1 MGFRCG
7 IIGLPNVGKST
18 IFNALTTQGVPASN
32 YPFCTVDPNHG
43 IVPLQDSRLE
53 VIQKIT
59 GSTKSFSTTLEF
71 VDIAGLV
78 KGASKGEGLGNQ
90 FLGNIQQVDAIAHVV
105 RCFEDKNVAHI
116 DEKLDPVRDVEIVNL
131 ELALKDLETI
141 TKRMSAAKRNA
152 LTGDKSAKVEYE
164 ILENVR
170 EKLNRGIHISELDLP
185 EVEERV
191 LRPLNLLTAK
201 PVLYLANVDEFA
213 LYKNPYAQQLRQ
225 FAANH
230 KAAFLQFCGRTQ
242 AEIAELDP
250 ENQKLFLEELGL
262 DELGFQKVVRAGYQL
277 LDLITFFTANENE
290 CHAWTVAKG
299 TNVQKAAGKIH
310 SDFKEGFIRA
320 EVMKF
325 ADLEKYGSEHELR
338 ERGLFTTHGRD
349 YLVEDGDIIFY
360 RFRT

>member
-213 LYKNPYAQQLRQ
+213 LYKNPYAQQLRK

-310 SDFKEGFIRA
+310 SDFEEGFIRA

-325 ADLEKYGSEHELR
+325 ADLEKYGSEHELKI
-338 ERGLFTTHGRD
+338 GRAH
-349 YLVEDGDIIFY
+349 V
-360 RFRT
+360 